1 MFFSGLSSSND
12 SPLCFCSH
20 CAQTKMSKTLGLPIA
35 KLYGAAILRGDKT
48 QECRRASAPGIR
60 KAEPGM
66 TLVLHWYSGERVE
79 VKINGVQH
87 FPNVKTMLELCENWD
102 ALIPGCTS
110 AQEALA
116 P

>member
-1 MFFSGLSSSND
+1 MVLIFVAIALKN
-12 SPLCFCSH
+12 
-20 CAQTKMSKTLGLPIA
+20 MSKTLGLPIA
-35 KLYGAAILRGDKT
+35 GEKT
-48 QECRRASAPGIR
+48 QECRKATAPGVG

-66 TLVLHWYSGERVE
+66 TLVLHWYSDERVE
-79 VKINGVQH
+79 VKTTGVQRY
-87 FPNVKTMLELCENWD
+87 PNVKTMLEEAQNWK

>member
-1 MFFSGLSSSND
+1 MVLIFVAIALKN
-12 SPLCFCSH
+12 
-20 CAQTKMSKTLGLPIA
+20 MSKTLGLPIA
-35 KLYGAAILRGDKT
+35 KEYGAAIFRGEKT
-48 QECRRASAPGIR
+48 QECRKATAPGVG

-66 TLVLHWYSGERVE
+66 TLVLHWYSDERVE
-79 VKINGVQH
+79 VKTTGVQRY
-87 FPNVKTMLELCENWD
+87 PNVKTMLEEAQNWK

>member
-1 MFFSGLSSSND
+1 ML
-12 SPLCFCSH
+12 
-20 CAQTKMSKTLGLPIA
+20 KTLGLPIA
-35 KLYGAAILRGDKT
+35 KQYGAAIFRGEKT
-48 QECRRASAPGIR
+48 QECRKATAPGLG

-66 TLVLHWYSGERVE
+66 TLVLHWYSDERVE
-79 VKINGVQH
+79 VKTNDVQH
-87 FPNVKTMLELCENWD
+87 FPNVKTMLELCENWG